1 METTKNTQKQEAGQD
16 SKRKKA
22 AGIAG
27 ICLVVLGLGAIV
39 SLFVEYRSS
48 ETTDDAQIEQYLSPV
63 NIRVPA
69 TSSGFALPSISMCA
83 KEIRCLFWKRMNI
96 ASN

>member
-1 METTKNTQKQEAGQD
+1 METTKNTQKQEAGQA

-27 ICLVVLGLGAIV
+27 ICLAILGLGAIV

-63 NIRVPA
+63 NIRVP
-69 TSSGFALPSISMCA
+69 G
-83 KEIRCLFWKRMNI
+83 
-96 ASN
+96 